1 MTAKECNAL
10 FERVVRA
17 LIGKLGLDRCY
28 MTDKWIGQTDFTLCE
43 SEPDFGPSD
52 ISKGLSNAR
61 ICCFGN
67 AGMTETGKTL
77 RIGMEKL
84 GFTKDSGHGIPG
96 VTTIALVG
104 SRPDIRMIYVFT
116 EKTCEVISF
125 SYTYGIPYVSESPFL
140 EGTEFGNFHPN
151 RKMTADDAREIRR
164 IARRMYLSRSNTLI
178 SETKRQL
185 KDYAARNNLNEKQVI
200 RVMHARTA
208 DELLDALAEA

>member
-10 FERVVRA
+10 FERLVRA
-17 LIGKLGLDRCY
+17 LTGKLGLDKCY
-28 MTDKWIGQTDFTLCE
+28 MTDKWIGQAGFTLRE
-43 SEPDFGPSD
+43 SEPDFGPADVSQ
-52 ISKGLSNAR
+52 GTRNAKV
-61 ICCFGN
+61 CCFGN
-67 AGMTETGKTL
+67 ADETETGKAL
-77 RIGMEKL
+77 CIGMEKL

-96 VTTIALVG
+96 VTAIALVG

-116 EKTCEVISF
+116 EKTCEAISF
-125 SYTYGIPYVSESPFL
+125 SYTCGIPYVSESPFL

-164 IARRMYLSRSNTLI
+164 IARRMYLSRSNILI

-185 KDYAARNNLNEKQVI
+185 KDYAARNNLSERQVI

-208 DELLDALAEA
+208 DELLDALAEV